1 MQPTVRRSRSL
12 NHSSLLADRRVRL
25 AWLAAAIVGTAAG
38 ISSLWLHLTTDP
50 LADVHAYYEAGFRLN
65 AGLPLYPADADP
77 DAAGFYRYPPLL
89 AILFRPLALLPFAA
103 AATVWVVILVA
114 AFAATVWV
122 LGVRRRETW
131 LAVGVLASPIAWT
144 LSVGQAQ
151 GLVTLLTALATPWS
165 IALAAQAKLFPALV
179 ALWWLGGRRWRQLV
193 TFGVWTIGL
202 VLVQLILEPANTMA
216 FAAQT
221 NLTQVGEVINLSPYQ
236 ISPILWAVLVVIGVG
251 ATLRL
256 SRTRWGWMA
265 AVTLSVLAT
274 PRLLTYMFST
284 MLAAISRRPAVEAST
299 TPPGSEK
306 SG

>member
-1 MQPTVRRSRSL
+1 VQPTGGRSRGL
-12 NHSSLLADRRVRL
+12 DFSSVLADRRVRL
-25 AWLAAAIVGTAAG
+25 AWLVAAIVGTVGG
-38 ISSLWLHLTTDP
+38 ISTLWLHLATDP
-50 LADVHAYYEAGFRLN
+50 FADVHAYYEAGSRLN
-65 AGLPLYPADADP
+65 AGLPLYPTDADP

-89 AILFRPLALLPFAA
+89 AMLFRPFALLPFAA
-103 AATVWVVILVA
+103 AVTVWEVILVA
-114 AFAATVWV
+114 AFVGTIWA

-131 LAVGVLASPIAWT
+131 LAVGVLGSPLAWT

-179 ALWWLGGRRWRQLV
+179 ALWWLGGRRWRKLAA
-193 TFGVWTIGL
+193 FGVWTISF
-202 VLVQLILEPANTMA
+202 VLVQVILEPANTMA

-221 NLTQVGEVINLSPYQ
+221 NLTQVGDVINLSPYR
-236 ISPILWAVLVVIGVG
+236 ISPILWAVVVVIGVVT
-251 ATLRL
+251 TLRL

-274 PRLLTYMFST
+274 PRLLSYMFST
-284 MLAAISRRPAVEAST
+284 MLAAISRRPEAEASK